1 MKTQLT
7 LKVNG
12 ETRDVIVPELPRT
25 PTNKVQKHLLRE
37 RGVTETTWDRVAA
50 GYRLQEEIRRAAR
63 KRTPSEGAL
72 GPPSG
77 A

>member
-1 MKTQLT
+1 
-7 LKVNG
+7 
-12 ETRDVIVPELPRT
+12 
-25 PTNKVQKHLLRE
+25 VQKHLLRE

-63 KRTPSEGAL
+63 KRTPSEGAI